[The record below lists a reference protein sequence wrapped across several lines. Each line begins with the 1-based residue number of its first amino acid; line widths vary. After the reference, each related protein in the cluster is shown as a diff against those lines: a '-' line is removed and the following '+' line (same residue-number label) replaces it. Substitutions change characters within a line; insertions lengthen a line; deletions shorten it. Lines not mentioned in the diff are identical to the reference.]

1 MTPMPRL
8 ATVALAALGL
18 ALPGVAGA
26 HARLVDPTPI
36 TNDDNA
42 KSGPCGCFFG
52 GAPEDPTEDVTP
64 LACPAQFTVT
74 ELEPG
79 QTITVV
85 FEETVNHNG
94 DFRLS
99 FSDMSPDQATKA
111 EMDLAVNVLY
121 EEPDAVAGGTVMA
134 MVTLPDVEC
143 DTCTLQ
149 LRQFMEGAS
158 TPYYYSCAA
167 LRLVA
172 PSQGGAGGGG
182 AGGGSVGG
190 AGGEGGVGAGGA
202 PSGGSSQGGQNTGN
216 VGNTAVDPSTGAGPA
231 PEPIRLKSGCSLGGT
246 GGSVGFLLVVCAAAL
261 AGALRRRS

>member
-1 MTPMPRL
+1 MPHMPRF
-8 ATVALAALGL
+8 AALALVAFGL

-26 HARLVDPTPI
+26 HARLVDPEPI
-36 TNDDNA
+36 TDDDNA
-42 KSGPCGCFFG
+42 KSGPCGCFFN

-64 LACPAQFTVT
+64 LACPGQFTVT

-99 FSDMSPDQATKA
+99 FSDLTPAQVTKA
-111 EMDLAVNVLY
+111 EMDLAANVLY
-121 EEPDAVAGGTVMA
+121 DEPDAVAGGTVMA
-134 MVTLPDVEC
+134 TVTLPDVEC
-143 DTCTLQ
+143 NPCTLQ

-182 AGGGSVGG
+182 AGGGAVGG
-190 AGGEGGVGAGGA
+190 QGGEGGVGGA
-202 PSGGSSQGGQNTGN
+202 SVGGSSLGGQNTGN

-231 PEPIRLKSGCSLGGT
+231 PTPITLKSGCSLGGT

-261 AGALRRRS
+261 AGALRRRR